1 MLDLFEVSQDMPRRG
16 DDEEK
21 EVIETEAQTE
31 MFTKLNAYLLKA
43 PIVQYVA
50 SAPVRVGLF
59 DGVSCARSHQALITI
74 YGNDVF
80 FIIQSSILAKLFG
93 LKSIMN
99 EWLLRL
105 PSTVRAKKYLPMRVT
120 LDLFDCKL
128 RPRQHR
134 CLIVLME
141 EYCDLSGADFMSG
154 RLDSINWVKVF

>member
-1 MLDLFEVSQDMPRRG
+1 MFDLFEVSQGMPRR
-16 DDEEK
+16 DEDEEK
-21 EVIETEAQTE
+21 DAIETEAPTE

-74 YGNDVF
+74 YGSDVF
-80 FIIQSSILAKLFG
+80 FILQSSVLTKLFG
-93 LKSIMN
+93 LKSTMN

-128 RPRQHR
+128 QPRQHR
-134 CLIVLME
+134 CLIVSME
-141 EYCDLSGADFMSG
+141 EYCDLSGADFMNE